1 MYLNI
6 HQEKEQKQL
15 LCGGQ
20 VDGKIKEERS
30 NKLISLSKGNEIKHN
45 EKEIG
50 KELEVLWE
58 EKDGDYIKGHTTN
71 YKVVKML
78 YQNIENTITKVKI
91 ERLENLELIGK

>member
-1 MYLNI
+1 MYLNT
-6 HQEKEQKQL
+6 HQEKVQRLL
-15 LCGGQ
+15 LCGNQ

-58 EKDGDYIKGHTTN
+58 ERDNEFIKGHTTN
-71 YKVVKML
+71 YKVVKTK
-78 YQNIENTITKVKI
+78 YKPIENTITKVKI
-91 ERLENLELIGK
+91 ESIENLELIGK